1 MPKINKV
8 AHVVLGCRDPEESIK
23 FYTEV
28 LGMEV
33 VRHFEERNM
42 AFFSFGEQHHDI
54 AVMKV
59 PEDEPIGSQRGP
71 HTALQIAGGVE
82 ELAEMYQRLK
92 DHGVEV
98 QRTTDHTLTKSIYFF
113 DPSGNRLEVFCE
125 TMVMADAKKYLGD
138 ISDDTP
144 LNAPLDLEKASV

>member
-1 MPKINKV
+1 MPSINKV
-8 AHVVLGCRDPEESIK
+8 AHVVLGCRDPEASIK
-23 FYTEV
+23 FYTEA

-59 PEDEPIGSQRGP
+59 PADEPIGSKSGP
-71 HTALQIAGGVE
+71 HTALQIEGGVE

-92 DHGVEV
+92 AHGVEV

-113 DPSGNRLEVFCE
+113 DPDGNRLEVFCE
-125 TMVMADAKKYLGD
+125 AMVMADAKEYLHTIG
-138 ISDDTP
+138 SETP
-144 LNAPLDLEKASV
+144 LNAPLDLEATTV